1 MKVLLISANTE
12 TINMPVLP
20 LGLAWVDAALQEA
33 GFETKSLNL
42 MGTSDARSLL
52 EKSIGEFQPD
62 AIGISVRNI
71 DDQSMNN
78 ARFMLDPVKALIDW
92 CRALTDAPIILGGA
106 GYSIFPAAALSFLGA
121 DMGVRGEGE
130 IVFPELLRRINRHEP
145 IDDIPGLY
153 LPNRPPRLE
162 CRRIRNLSGL
172 PLPRPGIHLSVPDA
186 LRKQEVWL
194 PFQTRRGC
202 PMNCSYCSTGSI
214 EGQIIRK
221 ISPDHIVCA
230 LSEYVSAGYSKFF
243 FVDNTFNL
251 PPTHAEAL
259 CDRLIAENLNIR
271 WRCILY
277 PSKIFPRMIKKFA
290 RAGCVEVSFGF
301 ESGSD
306 QILHQMNKR
315 YRSQD
320 IRQASAILSDHG
332 IQQMGF
338 LLLGGPGETHD
349 TLLQS
354 LSFAESLQLDAM
366 KLTLGIRIYPE
377 TPLADT
383 AENEGVISPADNLLL
398 PKFYIRKGFDA
409 NRAKKTLDRWIK
421 DRPNWFMQ

>member
-1 MKVLLISANTE
+1 
-12 TINMPVLP
+12 
-20 LGLAWVDAALQEA
+20 
-33 GFETKSLNL
+33 
-42 MGTSDARSLL
+42 
-52 EKSIGEFQPD
+52 
-62 AIGISVRNI
+62 
-71 DDQSMNN
+71 
-78 ARFMLDPVKALIDW
+78 
-92 CRALTDAPIILGGA
+92 
-106 GYSIFPAAALSFLGA
+106 
-121 DMGVRGEGE
+121 
-130 IVFPELLRRINRHEP
+130 
-145 IDDIPGLY
+145 
-153 LPNRPPRLE
+153 
-162 CRRIRNLSGL
+162 
-172 PLPRPGIHLSVPDA
+172 
-186 LRKQEVWL
+186 
-194 PFQTRRGC
+194 
-202 PMNCSYCSTGSI
+202 
-214 EGQIIRK
+214 
-221 ISPDHIVCA
+221 
-230 LSEYVSAGYSKFF
+230 
-243 FVDNTFNL
+243 
-251 PPTHAEAL
+251 
-259 CDRLIAENLNIR
+259 
-271 WRCILY
+271 
-277 PSKIFPRMIKKFA
+277 MIKKFA